1 MAFIHQ
7 GSCTCSSPQ
16 LDLFSTPMTQTSVE
30 SGAWAE
36 FNPVSAISDSMPIEF
51 DISGAGT
58 SYIDLSQTQLV
69 VRVQIVRAN
78 GNAIDNTSHVAPCNL
93 FLHSL
98 FSEIDVK
105 LNGTLITSSN
115 NTYPYRAY
123 IETLLSYGRDA
134 KKSQL
139 TSALY
144 YKDEGG
150 DAGFEEGDPTLAAAT
165 NKGMVK
171 RNSFFREGETVPMQG
186 PVHLD
191 LLFQDRYLPSDVGIQ
206 LRFVRTKDAFSLM
219 SDAQNPTF
227 RVKIHECKLLI
238 RKVNISPTVF
248 IEQAKAFEI
257 GNAKYPIRRV
267 VCKSYSVGTGVR
279 DNVHEGLFTGQ
290 IPSRIVVAM
299 VDNESFNGS
308 YRRNPFNFKHH
319 HLSSIKIYVDGQ
331 ANSNIKAIEC
341 NFESHQS
348 LAGYLSLFTGSGKY
362 RRDEGL
368 DIDRQEYENGYTLFA
383 YDLSPDLSEEG
394 YFNLI
399 KEGSIRVELKFAQAL
414 PNTVNII
421 VYAEFESVIEINRE
435 KQVLIDYAS

>member
-1 MAFIHQ
+1 M
-7 GSCTCSSPQ
+7 CTSPQ
-16 LDLFSTPMTQTSVE
+16 PDLFTTPMTQTSVE
-30 SGAWAE
+30 SGTWAE
-36 FNPVSAISDSMPIEF
+36 FNPTSAISDTMPIEF
-51 DISGAGT
+51 DVSGAGT
-58 SYIDLSQTQLV
+58 SYIDLAQTQIV
-69 VRVQIVRAN
+69 VRAQLLK
-78 GNAIDNTSHVAPCNL
+78 GDGTAIDNTSHVAPCNL
-93 FLHSL
+93 FLHAL

-150 DAGFEEGDPTLAAAT
+150 DAGFEEGDPHAAAPT
-165 NKGMVK
+165 NVGMVK
-171 RNSFFREGETVPMQG
+171 RNSFFHNGEIVPMQG
-186 PVHLD
+186 PIHLD
-191 LLFQDRYLPSDVGIQ
+191 LMFQDRYLPSDVGLQ
-206 LRFVRTKDAFSLM
+206 LRFVRSKDAFSLM
-219 SDAQNPTF
+219 SDATNPAF

-238 RKVNISPTVF
+238 RKVNISTSVF
-248 IEQAKAFEI
+248 IAQAKAFEV

-267 VCKSYSVGTGVR
+267 VCKSYSVGTGMR

-290 IPSRIVVAM
+290 IPSRIVIAM
-299 VDNESFNGS
+299 VNNQAFNGS
-308 YRRNPFNFKHH
+308 YDRNPFNFKHFN
-319 HLSSIKIYVDGQ
+319 LSSIKIYVDGQ
-331 ANSNIKAIEC
+331 IHNNIKPIEC
-341 NFESHQS
+341 DFTNHQS

-368 DIDRQEYENGYTLFA
+368 DIDRQQYENGYTLFA

-399 KEGSIRVELKFAQAL
+399 KEGSIRVELKFAAAL
-414 PNTVNII
+414 PHTINII
-421 VYAEFESVIEINRE
+421 AYAEFESVIEINRE
-435 KQVLIDYAS
+435 KQVLIDYAN